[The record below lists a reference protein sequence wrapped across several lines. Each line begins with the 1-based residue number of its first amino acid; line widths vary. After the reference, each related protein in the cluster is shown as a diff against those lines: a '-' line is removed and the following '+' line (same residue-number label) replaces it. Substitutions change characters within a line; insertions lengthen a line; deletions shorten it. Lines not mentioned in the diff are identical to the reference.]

1 MALRAPADP
10 EIKICG
16 AHACQAVARR
26 RREDIRRIYI
36 SEALIP
42 EFSELLHWAAQERL
56 AYHVVDEV
64 ELEKITRSVHHGGV
78 AFIVRQPPPPTLGAL
93 LHRLRGEGPETP
105 RLLLYLDNVQNPHN
119 LGAIVR
125 VAAHFDA
132 DGVLVA
138 GENTNMSTAMARTAE
153 GGAEFVD
160 VVPVAL
166 GQRPLLAA
174 RDAGFTLIAT
184 TSHGDRSIY
193 SDQGMPAR
201 ALIMLG
207 SESHGLAP
215 AVASLADLEVTIPGS
230 GQVESLNVA
239 CAATALLS
247 EHWRR
252 HREGHGRAPM
262 QVPGER
268 AAERHDA
275 AERPPSGKPG
285 KPGKPSKPARGA
297 PRRGRDDRQGGEEPP
312 RRRRASAADTAHGRA
327 EPGKPDRGKPR
338 RGRDEQT
345 PGDERP
351 RRSRA
356 EGSRAER
363 GAGDGWPER
372 PGKTTRPGKP
382 TASGKPGKSKSSGK
396 PGKSTFGKSPT
407 GKGRP
412 GKAKSSGKPGK
423 AGTSGK
429 FGKGR
434 PGKSSKPGKP
444 RASKPNAG

>member
-42 EFSELLHWAAQERL
+42 EFSELLRWAAQERL

-78 AFIVRQPPPPTLGAL
+78 ALIVRQPPPPTLGAL
-93 LHRLRGEGPETP
+93 LHRLRGEDPETP

-138 GENTNMSTAMARTAE
+138 SENTAMSTAMARTAE

-193 SDQGMPAR
+193 SGQGMPAR

-252 HREGHGRAPM
+252 YRESHGRAPL

-268 AAERHDA
+268 AAAPREA
-275 AERPPSGKPG
+275 AEHAPTGKPGRAKPSRGREDRPRGEERSRRPRADRSAGAPSNAGRGKPARGRDERSERGPERPRKARDGGPAEGERSERSGKPSRPARPAKGKAPGKPGKFGKSPGKPGASGKGKSSGKPGKFSKSGKPG
-285 KPGKPSKPARGA
+285 KPGKPGK
-297 PRRGRDDRQGGEEPP
+297 
-312 RRRRASAADTAHGRA
+312 
-327 EPGKPDRGKPR
+327 GKP
-338 RGRDEQT
+338 
-345 PGDERP
+345 
-351 RRSRA
+351 
-356 EGSRAER
+356 
-363 GAGDGWPER
+363 
-372 PGKTTRPGKP
+372 
-382 TASGKPGKSKSSGK
+382 SGKPGKGKPSGK
-396 PGKSTFGKSPT
+396 PGKGRSAGKS
-407 GKGRP
+407 GN
-412 GKAKSSGKPGK
+412 SGGNSRS
-423 AGTSGK
+423 A
-429 FGKGR
+429 R
-434 PGKSSKPGKP
+434 
-444 RASKPNAG
+444 